1 MQSIDLSSCIRTVER
16 SEPLRVYGKIVEITG
31 LLIKATGLV
40 VTIGEACEIISG
52 GGAPVG
58 AEVVGFRDGKALL
71 MAIGD
76 ISRIKLGSRVHSVG
90 KKVFVR
96 VGQGLIGRVIDG
108 MGNPLDGKGPLRGHE
123 HPLFGASP
131 DPLKRRRITEPIDLG
146 IRAINGLLT
155 CGKGQRL
162 GIMAGAGV
170 GKSVL
175 LGMIAKYTEASVNVI
190 ALVGER
196 GREVREFM
204 ERNLGEEGMRK
215 SVIVVSTSEQPAL
228 MKLRAAFTAT
238 AIAEYFRDGGS
249 DVLLFM
255 DSLTRV
261 AMAQR
266 EIGLALGEP
275 PTTKGYTPSL
285 TSLLSK
291 LLERA
296 GTKEGK
302 GSITGLYTV
311 LVEGDDL
318 SDPVADTSMSIL
330 DGHIVLSRELAME
343 NQYPAIDILRSIS
356 RVMPDIVDP
365 AHKEM
370 AGRFSENLAIY
381 RKHEDMINIGAYK
394 EGSNPKVDRAIRMIE
409 PLRGYLR
416 QEMNE
421 RYKFRDSVTQ
431 LNKLFSESA
440 NEPTRNN

>member
-1 MQSIDLSSCIRTVER
+1 M
-16 SEPLRVYGKIVEITG
+16 
-31 LLIKATGLV
+31 
-40 VTIGEACEIISG
+40 
-52 GGAPVG
+52 
-58 AEVVGFRDGKALL
+58 
-71 MAIGD
+71 
-76 ISRIKLGSRVHSVG
+76 
-90 KKVFVR
+90 
-96 VGQGLIGRVIDG
+96 
-108 MGNPLDGKGPLRGHE
+108 
-123 HPLFGASP
+123 
-131 DPLKRRRITEPIDLG
+131 
-146 IRAINGLLT
+146 NGLLT

-215 SVIVVSTSEQPAL
+215 SVVVVSTSEQPAL

-238 AIAEYFRDGGS
+238 AIAEYFRDGGN

-296 GTKEGK
+296 GTKEGRGASR
-302 GSITGLYTV
+302 GSTRSWSRGT
-311 LVEGDDL
+311 
-318 SDPVADTSMSIL
+318 TSRIPSRTRRWSIL

-370 AGRFSENLAIY
+370 AGRFSELLAIY

-409 PLRGYLR
+409 PLRSYLR

-421 RYKFRDSVTQ
+421 RYMFRDSVAQ
-431 LNKLFSESA
+431 LHKLFSESA
-440 NEPTRNN
+440 DEPTRNH